1 VQAEDDATFD
11 ALKRYYREG
20 IPARSVAEYEA
31 DDLEPLGAEMPL
43 TPPPPSPGRTER
55 DATCENSVIHPTHA
69 THSAARHRRR
79 ARILLRPIGNHGF
92 RRDQEASNGA
102 RVL

>member
-1 VQAEDDATFD
+1 MQAEDDATFD

-69 THSAARHRRR
+69 AHTAARHGRR
-79 ARILLRPIGNHGF
+79 ARILLRSVGDHGF
-92 RRDQEASNGA
+92 RCHQEASDRT